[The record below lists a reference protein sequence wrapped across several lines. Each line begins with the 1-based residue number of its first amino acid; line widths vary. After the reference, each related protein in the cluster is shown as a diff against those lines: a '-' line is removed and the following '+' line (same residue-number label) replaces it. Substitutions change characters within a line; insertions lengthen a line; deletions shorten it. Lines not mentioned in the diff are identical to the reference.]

1 MTWWLRVICIF
12 VFRTNVYIY
21 LKICIS
27 KSISILIL
35 NITLFFFFFKN
46 SYCVKHMLTNI
57 IGAPGTD
64 ATHAEHIETIK
75 SRTYVGLTSDQRFL
89 PGALGMGLVEGTY
102 GYMH

>member
-1 MTWWLRVICIF
+1 
-12 VFRTNVYIY
+12 
-21 LKICIS
+21 
-27 KSISILIL
+27 
-35 NITLFFFFFKN
+35 
-46 SYCVKHMLTNI
+46 MLTNV